1 MLVTHSTS
9 NKLLQTLLNSKQVR
23 MDEVLE
29 YEWNAL
35 MSCQATVFA
44 SLGRLPSLVQ
54 KADATCC
61 ASWIL
66 AAHETNHTPF
76 WAFPT
81 ANLSVGLNLFVVC
94 LQMLIDPVCLL
105 TCCPKLLRNFIYE
118 WPKLDLSLLTP
129 AGFMD
134 LIRFACSRDLIVAEV
149 SHIKVIIFHSLFVL
163 LQRLD
168 NGCHWYALVSAWLVG
183 IIGNYWFA
191 SVLVL
196 SG

>member
-1 MLVTHSTS
+1 
-9 NKLLQTLLNSKQVR
+9 
-23 MDEVLE
+23 
-29 YEWNAL
+29 

-94 LQMLIDPVCLL
+94 LQMLILQDP
-105 TCCPKLLRNFIYE
+105 E
-118 WPKLDLSLLTP
+118 LSLHARSVEASQGSEGTT
-129 AGFMD
+129 A
-134 LIRFACSRDLIVAEV
+134 
-149 SHIKVIIFHSLFVL
+149 
-163 LQRLD
+163 LQ
-168 NGCHWYALVSAWLVG
+168 SA
-183 IIGNYWFA
+183 
-191 SVLVL
+191 
-196 SG
+196 